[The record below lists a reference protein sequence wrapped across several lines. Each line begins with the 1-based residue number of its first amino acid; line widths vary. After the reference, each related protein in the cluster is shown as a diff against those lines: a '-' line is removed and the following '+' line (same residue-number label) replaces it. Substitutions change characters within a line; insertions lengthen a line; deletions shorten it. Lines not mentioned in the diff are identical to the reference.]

1 MVLSSR
7 SVLVTWDPPAPESNV
22 TSYTIV
28 YTTTANYT
36 TGGDVTVAGYSST
49 SGVLSGLQES
59 TLYTII
65 VQAIADSGRS
75 GNSEEARVTTYT
87 ASEYIR
93 SP

>member
-1 MVLSSR
+1 M
-7 SVLVTWDPPAPESNV
+7 VTWDPPAPESNV

-36 TGGDVTVAGYSST
+36 TGGERTVVGYNNT
-49 SGVLSGLQES
+49 SGVLSDLEES

-65 VQAIADSGRS
+65 VQAVADSGRS

-87 ASEYIR
+87 ASEYIVLEISTER
-93 SP
+93 LML